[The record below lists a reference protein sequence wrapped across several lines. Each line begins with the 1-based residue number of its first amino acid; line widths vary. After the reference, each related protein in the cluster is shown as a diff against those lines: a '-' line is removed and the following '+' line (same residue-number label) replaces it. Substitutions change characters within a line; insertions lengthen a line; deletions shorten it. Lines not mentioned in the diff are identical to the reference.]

1 MSDNRAKWIEAI
13 VAISSFGVGC
23 VYGSFVEFQH
33 QKTIYEVL
41 RNTSAIIFGVVGA
54 WYAVITPMYLGSED
68 KNGKKS
74 KYARALLKSL
84 LIPIKYA
91 IYILCIT
98 ILFQLFYPISSI
110 IEINYETRIILKA
123 ISFGLVCS
131 LSVLML
137 FTLIRSLI
145 PNDFIQ
151 TDIDIMNERMDYE
164 DRLKKNTH
172 KE

>member
-1 MSDNRAKWIEAI
+1 VSDNRAKWIEAI

-74 KYARALLKSL
+74 KYARVSVYGFLDTFLVNQA
-84 LIPIKYA
+84 A
-91 IYILCIT
+91 T
-98 ILFQLFYPISSI
+98 F
-110 IEINYETRIILKA
+110 TA
-123 ISFGLVCS
+123 SFWMARTAAG
-131 LSVLML
+131 VL
-137 FTLIRSLI
+137 
-145 PNDFIQ
+145 
-151 TDIDIMNERMDYE
+151 
-164 DRLKKNTH
+164 
-172 KE
+172 